1 MTNANNT
8 DVNYKGVRIDAHTIN
23 KSGAIKQAI
32 AQVNWQDL
40 RGLTKLQVAY
50 NLILPYPFL
59 ILSWWFASQ
68 SWYLMAC
75 AATYL
80 FFAAAFRQA
89 HDGYHHSLGV
99 SKGVTKGILL
109 LLSALLMTSLHSIR
123 ATHMAH
129 HRDPLGDSDIEGSLA
144 KGSWQ
149 QALLSGISYRVR
161 IYQQGLQLSSAS
173 NRRLAWL
180 EFAII
185 GLAILMTLILVVG
198 FSSDYAVLAQ
208 VAAYHVATMILANA
222 SVGIIAVWG
231 VHHDCDEETVARTER
246 NRLVN
251 ILTFNLLYHAEH
263 HLFPAVPS
271 NHLPELAKRL
281 DKLVPQ
287 LTQQRVVP
295 TRYDWGQLRDK
306 TVIEITTLYDR
317 LVKADN
323 NDCPLRRH
331 LS

>member
-1 MTNANNT
+1 M
-8 DVNYKGVRIDAHTIN
+8 
-23 KSGAIKQAI
+23 
-32 AQVNWQDL
+32 
-40 RGLTKLQVAY
+40 
-50 NLILPYPFL
+50 
-59 ILSWWFASQ
+59 SWWFASQ
-68 SWYLMAC
+68 SWYLAAC
-75 AATYL
+75 GATYL

-129 HRDPLGDSDIEGSLA
+129 HRNPLGENDIEGSLA
-144 KGSWQ
+144 KGTWQ
-149 QALLSGISYRVR
+149 QALLSGLSYRVR
-161 IYQQGLQLSSAS
+161 IYQQGLQLSSAN
-173 NRRLAWL
+173 NRRLAWV
-180 EFAII
+180 EFALITM
-185 GLAILMTLILVVG
+185 AILMTLILVVG
-198 FSSDYAVLAQ
+198 FSTDYAMLAQ

-246 NRLVN
+246 NRVVN
-251 ILTFNLLYHAEH
+251 MLTFNLLYHAEH

-271 NHLPELAKRL
+271 NHLPELARRL
-281 DKLVPQ
+281 DKVAPQ
-287 LTQQRVVP
+287 LTRQRVVP
-295 TRYDWGQLRDK
+295 TRYDIDQFRYK
-306 TVIEITTLYDR
+306 FISEVTTLYYR
-317 LVKADN
+317 LIKQDK